1 MTRQRTIDYY
11 ASFGDREWERLT
23 WPEGRLE
30 VAITKDAFARH
41 LETEAHI
48 LDIGGGAGR
57 WTVELAGQGH
67 RLTLAD
73 LSPVLLDIARRKIS
87 EHGLANR
94 VEEVCEADVCDLQHW
109 ADSRFDVVLCLGPFY
124 HLTEA
129 GDRDKAA
136 RELHRVLK
144 PGGLAFVAFMSVYSF
159 LRRVLALSDE
169 REFLNDEAFVRR
181 LTQEGVF
188 ENRVQGRFDSG
199 YGTNPEQA
207 MALLDRHG
215 FDCIELLS
223 NTGFAASSA
232 ESIAKLENDSPAA
245 YQRVMQLVVESA
257 RDKSNLGSSVHMLY
271 VGRKRV

>member
-1 MTRQRTIDYY
+1 MSQQRTMDYY
-11 ASFGDREWERLT
+11 ASFGDREWDRLT

-30 VAITKDAFARH
+30 AAITKDAFARH
-41 LETEAHI
+41 LGAEARI

-57 WTVELAGQGH
+57 WTVELAGRGH
-67 RLTLAD
+67 RVTLAD

-87 EHGLANR
+87 EHGLAKS
-94 VEEVCEADVCDLQHW
+94 VDDVCEVDVCDLRHW
-109 ADSRFDVVLCLGPFY
+109 ADSQFDVVLCLGPFY

-136 RELHRVLK
+136 REVHRVLK
-144 PGGLAFVAFMSVYSF
+144 PGGLVFVAFMSVYSF

-169 REFLNDEAFVRR
+169 REFLSDEAFVRR
-181 LTQEGVF
+181 LTQDGVF
-188 ENRVQGRFDSG
+188 ENRVKGRFDSG

-207 MALLDRHG
+207 IAFLDRHG
-215 FDCIELLS
+215 FDCIEMLS

-232 ESIAKLENDSPAA
+232 ESIAKLESENPDS
-245 YQRVMQLVVESA
+245 YHRVMQLVVESA

-271 VGRKRV
+271 VGRKRS